1 MDICE
6 FYPSITEELLDKAL
20 KFASTKTKEPISA
33 ETIHIIKHARKS
45 LLFSHSTS
53 NKEKTPWTKRQGLFD
68 VTMGAP
74 DGAEVCELV
83 GLFLLNE
90 VKEKFPELDF
100 GLYRDDGLA
109 AHRRIPGPRMDRIK
123 KDLIALFRKHGLKIT
138 FEPPN
143 QTISNYLDVT
153 FDLAKETIA
162 PYRKPNDTPLY
173 VHKDSNHPPNVIDG
187 IPKSINKR
195 LSSIS
200 SSEKEFNLAKGD
212 YQKALQDSGYTHHLE
227 YEKPENGQ
235 AKRRNKGRSILW
247 YNPPFSKAV
256 KTNLGKQFLQ
266 FVSSHFP
273 KGHILHPLLNRNTVK
288 LSYSCTKNIHSLI
301 QSHNTKIISSKPKS
315 AEKSCNCRKK
325 DACPLDQ
332 NCTQENVIYHATV
345 EGEEK
350 KYIGSTVHFKKRYY
364 SHKDSFRNNANKNAT
379 TLSSFVWEKNL
390 NPDPN
395 IKWSILSKAYPYQK
409 GSRSC
414 DLCLTEKLFISRTFN
429 NQQYLNKRSE
439 LALKCRHKARFLLD
453 PPSRS

>member
-1 MDICE
+1 MVAVLSPPPLLLLNNITKDYMKTTPQTVTDINNEAKTIATSLELANRIEEYGDGTAFITLKDHKENFLNDPKFRLINPAKSQMGKISKQLLQKINEEVRESTGLKQWRSTADVIDWFNGIKDKSKKRFLQMDICE

-20 KFASTKTKEPISA
+20 RFASTKTKEPISA

-143 QTISNYLDVT
+143 QTISTYLDVT

-187 IPKSINKR
+187 ILKSINKR

-200 SSEKEFNLAKGD
+200 S
-212 YQKALQDSGYTHHLE
+212 
-227 YEKPENGQ
+227 
-235 AKRRNKGRSILW
+235 
-247 YNPPFSKAV
+247 
-256 KTNLGKQFLQ
+256 
-266 FVSSHFP
+266 
-273 KGHILHPLLNRNTVK
+273 
-288 LSYSCTKNIHSLI
+288 
-301 QSHNTKIISSKPKS
+301 
-315 AEKSCNCRKK
+315 
-325 DACPLDQ
+325 
-332 NCTQENVIYHATV
+332 
-345 EGEEK
+345 
-350 KYIGSTVHFKKRYY
+350 
-364 SHKDSFRNNANKNAT
+364 
-379 TLSSFVWEKNL
+379 
-390 NPDPN
+390 
-395 IKWSILSKAYPYQK
+395 
-409 GSRSC
+409 
-414 DLCLTEKLFISRTFN
+414 
-429 NQQYLNKRSE
+429 
-439 LALKCRHKARFLLD
+439 
-453 PPSRS
+453 